1 MLLLWVWPVDKK
13 GCVRVHHKFPTCRY
27 GWTAPIE
34 KGSWSMNEC
43 LKILAPVGC
52 NIFLIVTKLPARI
65 SRRGKGLL
73 WPPVHHGREGTE
85 VKVWG
90 SCSYCVC
97 SQEAELADRK
107 CALDTEPQ
115 GSTPSNSLPPLPL
128 TGAYNAPKQCHGGK
142 GHWDPWACGEH
153 FTWHPPSVKKLLGGS
168 QWGSPLQASSTPHNN
183 LEGGGSSL
191 NVTDKQM
198 EH

>member
-1 MLLLWVWPVDKK
+1 MLLLWVWPGDKK

-73 WPPVHHGREGTE
+73 WPRVHHDREGTE
-85 VKVWG
+85 VRVWG
-90 SCSYCVC
+90 SWSYCVC
-97 SQEAELADRK
+97 SQEAELADRSVPWIQNLK
-107 CALDTEPQ
+107 VPPPATCFLLYLLGVLTMLPNSDTVEKNIEILEPM
-115 GSTPSNSLPPLPL
+115 GNISHDTHPLSKGYWVVANGEVLCKLPL
-128 TGAYNAPKQCHGGK
+128 LLTTTWK
-142 GHWDPWACGEH
+142 GVDRA
-153 FTWHPPSVKKLLGGS
+153 
-168 QWGSPLQASSTPHNN
+168 
-183 LEGGGSSL
+183 
-191 NVTDKQM
+191 
-198 EH
+198 